1 MKSVIHIYNS
11 DKLCA
16 LRAILVAKS
25 VIDKDFGV
33 TKRLLKQSEINKQV
47 RVICKK
53 LNLKNEPMGI
63 PEIKQI
69 ERYLKYYSISIMDG
83 KKGLQQQKFY
93 YKGPVN
99 KYFIYLLF
107 TESHYNVIKSMKAL
121 LYVSYYCNYC
131 KKGYNDNADH
141 TCTETCFCCKKQ
153 GCLKILENV
162 QFVLFLVFPLVD
174 SLDLI
179 FYI

>member
-33 TKRLLKQSEINKQV
+33 TKRLLRQSEINKQV

-53 LNLKNEPMGI
+53 LNIKNEPMGI

-69 ERYLKYYSISIMDG
+69 ERYLKYYSM
-83 KKGLQQQKFY
+83 
-93 YKGPVN
+93 
-99 KYFIYLLF
+99 
-107 TESHYNVIKSMKAL
+107 
-121 LYVSYYCNYC
+121 
-131 KKGYNDNADH
+131 
-141 TCTETCFCCKKQ
+141 
-153 GCLKILENV
+153 
-162 QFVLFLVFPLVD
+162 
-174 SLDLI
+174 
-179 FYI
+179 